1 MLPERKIFSASAR
14 GLDNRIVYKKQE
26 SICQIP
32 IKKKQL
38 LSYQFASYF
47 KEFIAI
53 IYIFTLTKYGGAFF
67 AGGSVSP

>member
-1 MLPERKIFSASAR
+1 MQYHAIPSLAR
-14 GLDNRIVYKKQE
+14 AGQQNCLQKQE

-32 IKKKQL
+32 IKKKEL
-38 LSYQFASYF
+38 LSYQFASNF

-53 IYIFTLTKYGGAFF
+53 IYIFTLTKNGGAFF